1 MKKIILTILFSILI
15 SNYSYAVVSTSA
27 PASSSTLNSISGSL
41 SYSALNPSNVI
52 NNSNNI
58 TSNLISTTD
67 LKKDIKE
74 TASKLDLKVDDE
86 AVEILSSVSS
96 DASSQELGEV
106 LDKMDSNL
114 NEDEFDDDYVMTKDQ
129 DTIMYDSGWFNLER
143 VETGSNGLTY
153 NKPGTSDVFADVV
166 QQARGKVYVNFN
178 KKEISADMF
187 TKITLKGASQVNHE
201 WNSGTAG
208 ITSIPVV
215 ADTVRGLKTDGT
227 TAHDEFVGIQ
237 SSMQIDADTLAPNY
251 DPGFTKQ
258 QLMDF
263 YNHDTSNGDA
273 DKRLFFYG
281 KFTTVDSS
289 GTTGIGSI
297 IVEGAHDANADAT
310 DAGTTTYIGTIE
322 RLEGSGT
329 IVGKAMN

>member
-1 MKKIILTILFSILI
+1 M
-15 SNYSYAVVSTSA
+15 
-27 PASSSTLNSISGSL
+27 
-41 SYSALNPSNVI
+41 
-52 NNSNNI
+52 
-58 TSNLISTTD
+58 
-67 LKKDIKE
+67 
-74 TASKLDLKVDDE
+74 
-86 AVEILSSVSS
+86 
-96 DASSQELGEV
+96 
-106 LDKMDSNL
+106 
-114 NEDEFDDDYVMTKDQ
+114 
-129 DTIMYDSGWFNLER
+129 
-143 VETGSNGLTY
+143 
-153 NKPGTSDVFADVV
+153 
-166 QQARGKVYVNFN
+166 NFN

-237 SSMQIDADTLAPNY
+237 SSMQIDADTLAPQY
-251 DPGFTKQ
+251 DGGFTKQ
-258 QLMDF
+258 QLMDW
-263 YNHDTSNGDA
+263 YNHDTNNGDEE
-273 DKRLFFYG
+273 KRLFFYG

-289 GTTGIGSI
+289 GTTGLGSI
-297 IVEGAHDANADAT
+297 IIEGAHDANADAT